1 MKSVIL
7 NSPLA
12 KIPPK
17 RFLNFA
23 IRKSL
28 KKLEEPSK
36 TKEEIKELFDEA
48 GGWGR
53 GLVLNINDVGTYHF
67 SCNGNMEFYWLKDS
81 PLVPFPKQTKD
92 VEERGEIQK
101 TGDYANCE
109 LILPYK
115 VFLMMVGKE
124 LGPMNAA
131 KKGLAT
137 VEDYDGSGSLFHA
150 TVLMKFFENLRS
162 SVGL

>member
-17 RFLNFA
+17 KFLNFA
-23 IRKSL
+23 IRRSL
-28 KKLEEPSK
+28 KKLEEPSE
-36 TKEEIKELFDEA
+36 TKKQIRDLFDEA

-53 GLVLNINDVGTYHF
+53 GLILNVIDVGSYHF
-67 SCNGNMEFYWLKDS
+67 SCDGNMEFYWLKS
-81 PLVPFPKQTKD
+81 NALVPFPKSTKD
-92 VEERGEIQK
+92 PEERAEIQK
-101 TGDYANCE
+101 TGKFANCE

-115 VFLMMVGKE
+115 IFLMMVGKE
-124 LGPMNAA
+124 IGPMNAA

-137 VEDYDGSGSLFHA
+137 VNDYDGSGSLFHA
-150 TVLMKFFENLRS
+150 TVLMKFFENLRA